1 MKSKKNVHAMNVK
14 IDGENTEHPHIFV
27 VPKRN
32 EIYAL
37 ENSIQLKWD
46 LENEFKWFFLQ
57 KYETRFQRIKIN
69 GNKHR
74 LLGFFE

>member
-1 MKSKKNVHAMNVK
+1 MNVK
-14 IDGENTEHPHIFV
+14 IDGEKTERLHIFV

-46 LENEFKWFFLQ
+46 LENEFK
-57 KYETRFQRIKIN
+57 
-69 GNKHR
+69 
-74 LLGFFE
+74 

>member
-1 MKSKKNVHAMNVK
+1 MNVK
-14 IDGENTEHPHIFV
+14 IVGENTEHPHIFV

-46 LENEFKWFFLQ
+46 LENEFK
-57 KYETRFQRIKIN
+57 
-69 GNKHR
+69 
-74 LLGFFE
+74 